1 MAEEHRPGQS
11 GFFSLLRK
19 KIVFKFMLISF
30 PFLII
35 ISVLISILTPY
46 WYRREALRALED
58 KGRSIALIAA
68 HSLAPAVVFEDRQAM
83 DEVFA
88 SLSQSPVVDYVI
100 VLEPAGREVARY
112 QRDREININPDEIRR
127 NGLLPSGQ
135 HLNQYQPISVEGRTI
150 GYVAIGLSLR
160 ELNHLLGHIR
170 RVIWLSASALFLL
183 GLFIIYYLS
192 RLVSRPLR
200 QMARTAREIA
210 GGNYS
215 LRTEVQTS
223 DEVGVLARSFN
234 TMLDELE
241 TSLNKL
247 KEARETLETRV
258 EERTRELKE
267 QVAQKETIAQ
277 KLKESEELFR
287 NMVETLGEGV
297 VIVDRDEN
305 ILFANQAARRIFN
318 DFEGKLE
325 GRNLKEF
332 TSQQQFELIRNQT
345 RRRKQGLRDVYDL
358 ELNLADG
365 TRKTVIVNAA
375 PEFDPSGQFVSTLAV
390 MTEITERKKQE
401 QALAEAKQRLE
412 EVISE
417 LEKRNEQNRLLLEM
431 GDNFQIAGSEEEA
444 VEVIKRYAIKLF
456 PEEGSLLYL
465 RRDRGK
471 FLELSC
477 ALKPPSPPVDL
488 LEVNDCWALKK
499 SMPSFFQDPEKDLLC
514 PHLKGSLPPNQMAA
528 CLPLSSAGETLG
540 LLVFFCCPEKS
551 KSARGPDFLETSR
564 QKKDLMLSFAQRTAM
579 SLANI
584 KLQQSL
590 KEQSIRDPLTGL
602 YNRRYLEE
610 TMDRELTR
618 ARRAG
623 QPVSVIMAD
632 LDHFKKIND
641 FYGHEAG
648 DYVLQMIA
656 RTLQR
661 AVRSEDIVCRYGG
674 EEFTVIMPGLSLE
687 KALAR
692 AEMILNSVRH
702 LELVQGNTIIQNIT
716 ISVGVASYPEHG
728 ERGLELVQAADLA
741 LLRAKKEGRNRVR
754 AAGKDQGET

>member
-1 MAEEHRPGQS
+1 MAEEHRPGP
-11 GFFSLLRK
+11 GLLFSRLRK
-19 KIVFKFMLISF
+19 RIVFKFMLISF

-35 ISVLISILTPY
+35 ISILISILLPY
-46 WYRREALRALED
+46 WYRQEALRALED
-58 KGRSIALIAA
+58 KARSIALIAA
-68 HSLAPAVVFEDRQAM
+68 HSLAPALVFEDRQAM
-83 DEVFA
+83 DEVFV
-88 SLSQSPVVDYVI
+88 SLSQSPVVDYVF
-100 VLEPAGREVARY
+100 VFEPAGREVAGY
-112 QRDREININPDEIRR
+112 LRDRNLSPNPDEVRR
-127 NGLLPSGQ
+127 SGLLPSGQ
-135 HLNQYQPISVEGRTI
+135 HLNHYQPITVEGRTI

-160 ELNHLLGHIR
+160 DPNHLLGHIR
-170 RVIWLSASALFLL
+170 RVIWLSAAVIFLL
-183 GLFIIYYLS
+183 GLAIIYFLS

-200 QMARTAREIA
+200 QMARTAGEIA

-247 KEARETLETRV
+247 REARETLETRV
-258 EERTRELKE
+258 EERTRELRE
-267 QVAQKETIAQ
+267 QVAQKEAIAQ
-277 KLKESEELFR
+277 KLRESEELFR

-332 TSQQQFELIRNQT
+332 TSAQQFELIRHQT
-345 RRRKQGLRDVYDL
+345 QRRRQGLRDVYDL

-365 TRKTVIVNAA
+365 SRKTVIVNAA
-375 PEFDPSGQFVSTLAV
+375 PEFSPDGQFISTLAV

-401 QALAEAKQRLE
+401 LALAEAKQKME
-412 EVISE
+412 EAITE

-444 VEVIKRYAIKLF
+444 IEVIKRYALKLF
-456 PEEGSLLYL
+456 PEEGCLLYL
-465 RRDRGK
+465 RRDPGK
-471 FLELSC
+471 FLELAC
-477 ALKPPSPPVDL
+477 ALKPPAPPAEL
-488 LEVNDCWALKK
+488 LEVTGCWALKK

-514 PHLKGSLPPNQMAA
+514 PHLKGFLPASHQAA

-540 LLVFFCCPEKS
+540 LLVFFCCPD
-551 KSARGPDFLETSR
+551 RGQGNRGLVHPEISR
-564 QKKDLMLSFAQRTAM
+564 QKRNLLLSFAQRTAM

-610 TMDRELTR
+610 TMDRELAR

-632 LDHFKKIND
+632 IDHFKKIND

-687 KALAR
+687 KTLAR

-702 LELVQGNTIIQNIT
+702 LELVQGSTIIQNIT
-716 ISVGVASYPEHG
+716 ISAGVASYPEHG
-728 ERGLELVQAADLA
+728 DRGSELIQAADLA
-741 LLRAKKEGRNRVR
+741 LLRAKQEGRNRVR
-754 AAGKDQGET
+754 TAGQEEGGT

>member
-1 MAEEHRPGQS
+1 MAEENRPAKS
-11 GFFSLLRK
+11 TLFSSLRER
-19 KIVFKFMLISF
+19 IVFKFMLISF

-35 ISVLISILTPY
+35 ISILISILLPY
-46 WYRREALRALED
+46 WYRQEALRALED
-58 KGRSIALIAA
+58 KARSIALIAA
-68 HSLAPAVVFEDRQAM
+68 HSLAPAIVFDDRQAM
-83 DEVFA
+83 EEVFA
-88 SLSQSPVVDYVI
+88 SLSQSPAVDYVF
-100 VLEPAGREVARY
+100 VFDSTSREVARY
-112 QRDREININPDEIRR
+112 QRAREVTINPDEVRR
-127 NGLLPSGQ
+127 SGLLPSGQ
-135 HLNQYQPISVEGRTI
+135 HLNQYQPINVEGRTV
-150 GYVAIGLSLR
+150 GYVSIGLSLR
-160 ELNHLLGHIR
+160 DLNHLLGHIR
-170 RVIWLSASALFLL
+170 RVIWLSASVIFLL
-183 GLFIIYYLS
+183 GLVIIYFLS

-200 QMARTAREIA
+200 HMARTAREIA

-247 KEARETLETRV
+247 REARETLETRV
-258 EERTRELKE
+258 EERTRELRE
-267 QVAQKETIAQ
+267 LVAQKEAIAQ

-297 VIVDRDEN
+297 VIVDQNEN

-332 TSQQQFELIRNQT
+332 TSPQQFELIRNQT
-345 RRRKQGLRDVYDL
+345 HRRRQGLRDIYDL

-365 TRKTVIVNAA
+365 SRKTVIVNAA
-375 PEFDPSGQFVSTLAV
+375 PEFDPNGQFVSTLAV

-401 QALAEAKQRLE
+401 LALAEAKQRLE
-412 EVISE
+412 EAISE
-417 LEKRNEQNRLLLEM
+417 LERRNEQSRLLIEM
-431 GDNFQIAGSEEEA
+431 SDDFQIAGSEEEA
-444 VEVIKRYAIKLF
+444 IEVIKRYALKLF
-456 PEEGSLLYL
+456 PEEGCLLYL
-465 RRDRGK
+465 RRDRGR

-477 ALKPPSPPVDL
+477 TLKPPSPPVDL
-488 LEVNDCWALKK
+488 LEISDCWALKK
-499 SMPSFFQDPEKDLLC
+499 SVPSFFQDPEKDLLC
-514 PHLKGSLPPNQMAA
+514 PHLKGSLPPDQMAA

-540 LLVFFCCPEKS
+540 LLVFFCCLGKGE
-551 KSARGPDFLETSR
+551 SARGPDYLKTSR
-564 QKKDLMLSFAQRTAM
+564 QKKDLMLSFTQRTAM
-579 SLANI
+579 SLANL

-648 DYVLQMIA
+648 DYVLQTIA

-687 KALAR
+687 KALSR
-692 AEMILNSVRH
+692 AEMILNSVRR
-702 LELVQGNTIIQNIT
+702 LELVQGSTIIQNIT

-728 ERGLELVQAADLA
+728 ESGLELVQAADLA
-741 LLRAKKEGRNRVR
+741 LLRAKQEGRNRVI
-754 AAGKDQGET
+754 AAGKV